1 MTDIEKLEKKAAR
14 WIEEQALLQSGDT
27 VLCALS
33 GGPDSVA
40 LFHALRRL
48 APALG
53 VELRAAHLNHGLR
66 GAEADRDEAFVR
78 RLCARWSVPLF
89 VERAGMALRPRPAG
103 QSEETFARALRY
115 DFFERAAAAAQA
127 QGCGPVKVATA
138 HTASDNAE
146 TLLFRLAR
154 GTSLTGAGGIPP
166 RRGRYIRPLLDCTRA
181 EVLAYCAAGGW
192 GYMIDST
199 NLAPCCSRNR
209 LRLQAV
215 PALREV
221 NPDADAALSAFAADA
236 RETAAFLE
244 GLARELLASAA
255 FGAGFR
261 AAQLAG
267 APGPVRRAALALLLA
282 ERGVAGREQV
292 AQAAAV
298 ACGAK
303 ASAQLGKGL
312 FARRSGGVFYLE
324 RDAPVPAAGWAIPFA
339 TGQTALPDGRTVAVL
354 EQEYEEIVK
363 LCGGDKKELKK
374 FADYGMINKI
384 STFRTRRPGDLF
396 RPAGRGVTKS
406 LKKLLAE
413 DGVPRGSRDRLLVL
427 AEGERVLWLEGVGVC
442 EELLPRPGCRRAVQI
457 KLIEP
462 EE

>member
-14 WIEEQALLQSGDT
+14 FIAEQALLQSGDT

-40 LFHALRRL
+40 LFHVLRSL

-53 VELRAAHLNHGLR
+53 IGLQAVHLNHGLR

-78 RLCARWSVPLF
+78 ELCARWSVPLWA
-89 VERAGMALRPRPAG
+89 ERAEMAQRPRPAG

-115 DFFERAAAAAQA
+115 DFFERAAEAAQA
-127 QGCGPVKVATA
+127 LSGGPVKVATA

-166 RRGRYIRPLLDCTRA
+166 RRGGYIRPLLCCTRQ
-181 EVLAYCAAGGW
+181 EILAYCRSAGHA
-192 GYMIDST
+192 YRTDST
-199 NLAPCCSRNR
+199 NLLPCCSRNR
-209 LRLQAV
+209 LRLQAMPV
-215 PALREV
+215 LRGV
-221 NPDADAALSAFAADA
+221 NPKAEEALSAFAEDA
-236 RETAAFLE
+236 RETAAFLD
-244 GLARELLASAA
+244 GLARQLLAAA
-255 FGAGFR
+255 AAGAGWR
-261 AAQLAG
+261 AGQLAA
-267 APGPVRRAALALLLA
+267 APGPVRRAALAQLLA
-282 ERGVAGREQV
+282 ARDVTGREQV
-292 AQAAAV
+292 TEAAAV
-298 ACGAK
+298 VCGEK
-303 ASAQLGKGL
+303 ASSQLGEGL
-312 FARRSGGVFYLE
+312 FARRSGGIFYLE
-324 RDAPVPAAGWAIPFA
+324 
-339 TGQTALPDGRTVAVL
+339 QTAPAPPADWELPFSTGLLPLPDGRIVAVL

-363 LCGGDKKELKK
+363 LCGEDKKELKK

-406 LKKLLAE
+406 LKKLMAE
-413 DGVPRGSRDRLLVL
+413 DGVPRSARGRLLVL
-427 AEGERVLWLEGVGVC
+427 AEGRKVLWLEGVGVC

>member
-89 VERAGMALRPRPAG
+89 VERAGMALRPAPGR

-115 DFFERAAAAAQA
+115 DFFERAAAAAPGA
-127 QGCGPVKVATA
+127 GLRAGKGCDRPAPPATTPRRFCSA
-138 HTASDNAE
+138 WQ
-146 TLLFRLAR
+146 R

-221 NPDADAALSAFAADA
+221 NPDADAALSPLPRTRGRRRPFW
-236 RETAAFLE
+236 RGWPGSCWPRRLS
-244 GLARELLASAA
+244 GRA
-255 FGAGFR
+255 FGRRSWPARRGRCAARRWRCCWLSGAWRGGSRWRRRPLSPAVQKRRHSWAR
-261 AAQLAG
+261 ASLPG
-267 APGPVRRAALALLLA
+267 AAAASFILRGTLPCPRRGGRSPLPRTDCA
-282 ERGVAGREQV
+282 AGR
-292 AQAAAV
+292 ADR
-298 ACGAK
+298 G
-303 ASAQLGKGL
+303 
-312 FARRSGGVFYLE
+312 RSG
-324 RDAPVPAAGWAIPFA
+324 
-339 TGQTALPDGRTVAVL
+339 
-354 EQEYEEIVK
+354 
-363 LCGGDKKELKK
+363 
-374 FADYGMINKI
+374 
-384 STFRTRRPGDLF
+384 TR
-396 RPAGRGVTKS
+396 V
-406 LKKLLAE
+406 
-413 DGVPRGSRDRLLVL
+413 
-427 AEGERVLWLEGVGVC
+427 
-442 EELLPRPGCRRAVQI
+442 
-457 KLIEP
+457 
-462 EE
+462 